1 MNRAGAVGV
10 SSGMK
15 EQSTGTVSAGVTLGL
30 FAAWALHDAEET
42 AMMPYWTR
50 TRVPELRKSAPWVP
64 EAVWTRLEATDG
76 RQFAA
81 AVGVMAVLVGAA
93 AAEGHRTGGRSA
105 TYQAALGAFGA
116 HGVLHLAQ
124 AAATRSLTPGAL
136 TSPLV
141 VLPFAVRARA
151 ILREQGVLRPARPRD
166 VAASAVGALGALA
179 VSHGVARLL
188 VRRR

>member
-1 MNRAGAVGV
+1 ME
-10 SSGMK
+10 
-15 EQSTGTVSAGVTLGL
+15 EQQRTGTVPAGVTLGL

-42 AMMPYWTR
+42 AMMPHWIR
-50 TRVPELRKSAPWVP
+50 THVPELRKSAPRVP

-76 RQFAA
+76 RRFAA
-81 AVGVMAVLVGAA
+81 AVGAMAVLVGAA

-105 TYQAALGAFGA
+105 TYQTALGAFGA
-116 HGVLHLAQ
+116 HGVVHLAQ

-141 VLPFAVRARA
+141 VIPFTAWARGRLRAQG
-151 ILREQGVLRPARPRD
+151 ILRPTRPRD
-166 VAASAVGALGALA
+166 IAAGALGAVAALA
-179 VSHGVARLL
+179 VSHGVAQLL

>member
-1 MNRAGAVGV
+1 MDEER
-10 SSGMK
+10 
-15 EQSTGTVSAGVTLGL
+15 TGTVGAGVTLGL

-42 AMMPYWTR
+42 AMMPRWIR
-50 TRVPELRKSAPWVP
+50 TRVPELRESAPRVP

-76 RQFAA
+76 RRFAV
-81 AVGVMAVLVGAA
+81 AVGVMAAAVGAA
-93 AAEGHRTGGRSA
+93 AVAGHRTGGRSA

-116 HGVLHLAQ
+116 HGFVHLAQ

-141 VLPFAVRARA
+141 VIPFTAWARGR
-151 ILREQGVLRPARPRD
+151 LREQGILRPTRPRD
-166 VAASAVGALGALA
+166 AAAGALGAVAALA

-188 VRRR
+188 VRRP